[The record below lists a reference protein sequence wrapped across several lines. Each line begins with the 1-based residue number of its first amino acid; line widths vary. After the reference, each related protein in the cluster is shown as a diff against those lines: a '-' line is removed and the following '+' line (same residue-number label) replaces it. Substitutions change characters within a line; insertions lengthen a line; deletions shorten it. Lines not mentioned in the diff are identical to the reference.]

1 MAQPNDKYTHELS
14 NGIISSNQAEI
25 LIELKTLLGNL
36 EETLSLFKRLQELE
50 KGHPNSLR
58 AIENQVAPLLD
69 HFKTSLFMFLRSR
82 SDEIGLEDLTLMK

>member
-36 EETLSLFKRLQELE
+36 EEVGGLRQWQSQIDPYL
-50 KGHPNSLR
+50 HPDSFPVQK
-58 AIENQVAPLLD
+58 ASGA
-69 HFKTSLFMFLRSR
+69 
-82 SDEIGLEDLTLMK
+82 